1 MLEENVAAAKK
12 QSAPPVKKRASYN
25 GVTRGREAFHFFLA
39 AIPVIGFMIFGL
51 VPLVLSLALSFTD
64 VKMSILED
72 FTFVGVKNFITLAK
86 NVYFKKSIVNT
97 LYYTMNV
104 PL

>member
-51 VPLVLSLALSFTD
+51 VPLVLSLA
-64 VKMSILED
+64 
-72 FTFVGVKNFITLAK
+72 
-86 NVYFKKSIVNT
+86 
-97 LYYTMNV
+97 
-104 PL
+104 

>member
-64 VKMSILED
+64 DSRRFYLCGRKE
-72 FTFVGVKNFITLAK
+72 FHNAC
-86 NVYFKKSIVNT
+86 KKRVF
-97 LYYTMNV
+97 
-104 PL
+104 

>member
-25 GVTRGREAFHFFLA
+25 GVSRGREAFHFFLA

-64 VKMSILED
+64 V
-72 FTFVGVKNFITLAK
+72 T
-86 NVYFKKSIVNT
+86 NVDSRRFYLCGRKEFHNARKKRVF
-97 LYYTMNV
+97 
-104 PL
+104 